1 MTAPA
6 QRELLVFAHGN
17 GFPAGSY
24 RVLLE
29 QLGERYEV
37 LEPDMLGHAV
47 DRPVSDGWPQL
58 LRELDEFIE
67 RAAGPRPVIL
77 VGHSLGGLLGLM
89 LAARHPRRLRALV
102 LLDSPVVAGW
112 RAALLWASKRS
123 GLVKRFAPVAPALRR
138 RQQWPDLGAVREH
151 FRSKPLFAAWDQ
163 RMLDDYAQAATTTEG
178 ASRVLRFR
186 RDVEAA
192 IYATLPHH
200 LGRLAPRLRRAG
212 VPIGFIGGTAS
223 RELAMAGMRAT
234 RSLVGRHLRWMP
246 GGSHLFPF
254 EQPEATAR
262 AIVEMLRELDAPTPG

>member
-1 MTAPA
+1 MPSTPG
-6 QRELLVFAHGN
+6 RDLLVFAHAN
-17 GFPAGSY
+17 GFPAPCY
-24 RVLLE
+24 RVLLDL
-29 QLGERYEV
+29 LGHHFDLRA
-37 LEPDMLGHAV
+37 PDMLGHAP
-47 DRPVSDGWPQL
+47 RFPVSDNWPRL
-58 LRELDEFIE
+58 LDELSSFVHAQ
-67 RAAGPRPVIL
+67 RDGRRVIL

-89 LAARHPRRLRALV
+89 LAERHPRRLRALV

-212 VPIGFIGGTAS
+212 VPIGFIGGTQS

-254 EQPEATAR
+254 EQPQATAR